1 MVLKREY
8 VKAEGRILE
17 EGGGGERE
25 RRHEAGLARYSLHL
39 KYKPRRNEC
48 LVYIGAHNGATT
60 LLPFLAA
67 SLKLAP

>member
-17 EGGGGERE
+17 EGGGERE
-25 RRHEAGLARYSLHL
+25 RRREAGLARYSLLL